1 MYTCCCQLKKS
12 LLRFTAE
19 RRRRWISAI
28 SREDLTD
35 SILENDRDCNKNFLS
50 GEPVKDWYRVTMLRG
65 LVAYFLSWAFHCKQQ
80 VQVKDPEEAEGRSRR
95 RAAERRKR
103 RSELLENAIKDKM
116 QKIDELGETIEEIGG
131 GGAG

>member
-28 SREDLTD
+28 SREDFTD

-50 GEPVKDWYRVTMLRG
+50 GEPAKDWYRVTMLRG
-65 LVAYFLSWAFHCKQQ
+65 LVAYFLSWAFPSKQQ
-80 VQVKDPEEAEGRSRR
+80 LQVKDPEEAEGRSRR

-103 RSELLENAIKDKM
+103 RSELLEIPFSEEEGLHENLEKD
-116 QKIDELGETIEEIGG
+116 
-131 GGAG
+131 